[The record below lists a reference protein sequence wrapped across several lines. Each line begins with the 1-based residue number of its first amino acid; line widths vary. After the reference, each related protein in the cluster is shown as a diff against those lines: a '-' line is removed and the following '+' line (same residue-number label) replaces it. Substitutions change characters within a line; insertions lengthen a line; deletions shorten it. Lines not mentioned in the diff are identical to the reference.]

1 MTVYLSIFPWSF
13 IKYISYRWCTFK
25 LKGYSLEVS
34 YLLTFNH
41 TLWLSLSSDTF
52 CFKSIWLD
60 LKIDT
65 PLCHWLVRYLVFFHP
80 FLSPPTYSIFF
91 NALAMIL
98 LNSIWLSLFFLNV
111 IYYFWLCWVFALH
124 KLFSS
129 CGQQGYSLVVVP
141 SHRDGFSCCESQPL
155 EHRLSNSGARV
166 YLPWGTWDLP
176 GLRDRTCVSY
186 IGRQILY
193 HWATREA
200 LE

>member
-1 MTVYLSIFPWSF
+1 
-13 IKYISYRWCTFK
+13 
-25 LKGYSLEVS
+25 
-34 YLLTFNH
+34 
-41 TLWLSLSSDTF
+41 
-52 CFKSIWLD
+52 
-60 LKIDT
+60 
-65 PLCHWLVRYLVFFHP
+65 
-80 FLSPPTYSIFF
+80 
-91 NALAMIL
+91 MIL

-111 IYYFWLCWVFALH
+111 IYYFWLCWVFTLH

-200 LE
+200 PTDHFFTSKKDLIELLGFFKNKPLILLYFFNFYRSIVDL